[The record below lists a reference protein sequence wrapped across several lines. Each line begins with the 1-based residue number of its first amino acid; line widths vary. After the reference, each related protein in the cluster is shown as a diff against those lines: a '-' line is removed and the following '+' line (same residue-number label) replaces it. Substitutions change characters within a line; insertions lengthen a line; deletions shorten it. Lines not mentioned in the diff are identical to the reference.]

1 MPYLSFP
8 FVITNLLVHLLHLS
22 DNSQVEKFHINHG
35 PKLCQIY
42 HVMYI
47 LRASSG
53 VVPQSLYFLSIWDP
67 SYFKNMYLQASQSQ
81 Q

>member
-1 MPYLSFP
+1 MPYLSLP
-8 FVITNLLVHLLHLS
+8 FVITTLLIHLLHLS

-47 LRASSG
+47 L
-53 VVPQSLYFLSIWDP
+53 
-67 SYFKNMYLQASQSQ
+67 QASQSQ
-81 Q
+81 KWCGTTKLIFHINLGP